1 MYFISN
7 INVLK
12 LEMYID
18 CIISSREHRERLPEE
33 LEELQEEKGE
43 QEEDSRESKLWT
55 QQALIKPRKPETWMQ
70 AFREKVKTTSVS
82 ESNSHIF

>member
-1 MYFISN
+1 MFWIVFYIQY

-18 CIISSREHRERLPEE
+18 CIISSREQRERLPEE

-43 QEEDSRESKLWT
+43 QEEDSRESKL
-55 QQALIKPRKPETWMQ
+55 
-70 AFREKVKTTSVS
+70 
-82 ESNSHIF
+82 